1 MAESTREILRRI
13 KGIKSTQQI
22 TKAMEMVSAVKLNKV
37 RLQAENTRPYVD
49 NMQQMMQ
56 ALCASAEEMSH
67 PLLSPKEEVKR
78 VLLVVV
84 TSDRGLCGTFN
95 TNVINAAKEFIKEN
109 EDKEITLLT
118 IGSKGH
124 KALSLMGYSIVKT
137 INVPWGA
144 EISSEM
150 KNISLFLEETFYTGQ
165 TDMVYLLYSKFENVL
180 KYVPT
185 TVQYLP
191 VPSLNE
197 EEMKSLL
204 KLSAYFL
211 VEPTFD
217 EVADFLAPR
226 YLETRLYHSIVES
239 LASEYAAR
247 MVSMRNANDNAEEV
261 IEELNLTYNKAR
273 QASITTEL
281 IDIIGGV
288 EALKG

>member
-1 MAESTREILRRI
+1 MAGSTREILRRI

-22 TKAMEMVSAVKLNKV
+22 TKAMEMVSAVKLNRV
-37 RLQAENTRPYVD
+37 RTQAQNSRPYVD

-56 ALCASAEEMSH
+56 ALCASAEELSH
-67 PLLSPKEEVKR
+67 PLLFPREEVKR
-78 VLLVVV
+78 ILLVVV

-95 TNVINAAKEFIKEN
+95 ANVINAVKGFIEEN
-109 EDKEITLLT
+109 EDKEITFLT
-118 IGSKGH
+118 IGAKGH
-124 KALSLMGYSIVKT
+124 DAVSRMGYSILKT
-137 INVPWGA
+137 FNVPWGD
-144 EISSEM
+144 EIALEM
-150 KNISLFLEETFYTGQ
+150 VNVRALLEEAFLSRQ
-165 TDMVYLLYSKFENVL
+165 ADMVYLLYSKFENVL

-191 VPSLNE
+191 VPSLKE

-204 KLSAYFL
+204 KLSADFL
-211 VEPTFD
+211 IEPSFD
-217 EVADFLAPR
+217 EVMNALVPK

-261 IEELNLTYNKAR
+261 IQELNLTYNKAR

>member
-67 PLLSPKEEVKR
+67 PLLSPKEVVKR

-95 TNVINAAKEFIKEN
+95 ANIINTAKEFIKEN

-124 KALSLMGYSIVKT
+124 ESLSRMGYSIVKS
-137 INVPWGA
+137 INVPWGD

>member
-22 TKAMEMVSAVKLNKV
+22 TKAMEMVSAVKLNRV
-37 RLQAENTRPYVD
+37 RTQAESSRPYVD

-56 ALCASAEEMSH
+56 ALCASAEERIH
-67 PLLSPKEEVKR
+67 PLLSPREEVKR

-95 TNVINAAKEFIKEN
+95 ANVINAAKEFIKEN

-118 IGSKGH
+118 IGAKGH
-124 KALSLMGYSIVKT
+124 DALNRMGYSVLKT
-137 INVPWGA
+137 FNVPWGDGIA
-144 EISSEM
+144 VEM
-150 KNISLFLEETFYTGQ
+150 KNVSTLLEETFLSMQ
-165 TDMVYLLYSKFENVL
+165 ADRVCLLYSKFENVL

-185 TVQYLP
+185 IVQYLP

-197 EEMKSLL
+197 EEMRSLL
-204 KLSAYFL
+204 KLSSDFIIEPSFEEVTNSL
-211 VEPTFD
+211 VPK
-217 EVADFLAPR
+217 
-226 YLETRLYHSIVES
+226 YLETRLYHSVVES

-261 IEELNLTYNKAR
+261 IQELNLTYNKAR

-288 EALKG
+288 EALRG

>member
-22 TKAMEMVSAVKLNKV
+22 TKAMEMVSAVKLNRV
-37 RLQAENTRPYVD
+37 RTQAESSRPYVD

-56 ALCASAEEMSH
+56 ALCASAEEKIH
-67 PLLSPKEEVKR
+67 PLLSPREEVKR

-95 TNVINAAKEFIKEN
+95 ANVINAAKEFIKEN
-109 EDKEITLLT
+109 EDKEVTLLT
-118 IGSKGH
+118 IGAKGH
-124 KALSLMGYSIVKT
+124 DALNRMGYSVLKT
-137 INVPWGA
+137 FNVPWGDGIA
-144 EISSEM
+144 VEM
-150 KNISLFLEETFYTGQ
+150 KNVSTLLEETFLSMQ
-165 TDMVYLLYSKFENVL
+165 ADRVCLLYSKFENVL

-185 TVQYLP
+185 IVQYLP

-197 EEMKSLL
+197 EEMRSLL
-204 KLSAYFL
+204 KLSSDFIIEPSFEEVTNSL
-211 VEPTFD
+211 VPK
-217 EVADFLAPR
+217 
-226 YLETRLYHSIVES
+226 YLETRLYHSVVES

-261 IEELNLTYNKAR
+261 IQELNLTYNKAR

-288 EALKG
+288 EALRG

>member
-13 KGIKSTQQI
+13 KGIQSTQQI

-37 RLQAENTRPYVD
+37 RSQAENSRAYVD

-56 ALCASAEEMSH
+56 ALCASADEMSH
-67 PLLSPKEEVKR
+67 PLLTPRETVKR

-95 TNVINAAKEFIKEN
+95 TNVINAARDFIEEN
-109 EDKEITLLT
+109 EDKEISLLT
-118 IGSKGH
+118 IGAKGH
-124 KALSLMGYSIVKT
+124 DALSRMGYSIVK
-137 INVPWGA
+137 NVDVPWGDQIA
-144 EISSEM
+144 PEL
-150 KNISLFLEETFYTGQ
+150 KNISIFLEETFISAK

-180 KYVPT
+180 RHVPT

-191 VPSLNE
+191 VPSLSE
-197 EEMKSLL
+197 ADMKSLL
-204 KLSAYFL
+204 KLAAYFL
-211 VEPTFD
+211 VEPGFE
-217 EVADFLAPR
+217 EVANLLTPR
-226 YLETRLYHSIVES
+226 YLETRLYHSVVES

-261 IEELNLTYNKAR
+261 IQELNLTYNKAR
-273 QASITTEL
+273 QAGITTEL

>member
-13 KGIKSTQQI
+13 KGIRSTQQI

-37 RLQAENTRPYVD
+37 RSQAENSRAYVD

-56 ALCASAEEMSH
+56 ALCSSAEDMNH
-67 PLLSPKEEVKR
+67 PLLTPRETVKR

-95 TNVINAAKEFIKEN
+95 TNVINAARDFIEEN
-109 EDKEITLLT
+109 EDKEISLLT
-118 IGSKGH
+118 IGNKGH
-124 KALSLMGYSIVKT
+124 DALRRMGYPIVKT
-137 INVPWGA
+137 IDVPWGDQIGP
-144 EISSEM
+144 EL
-150 KNISLFLEETFYTGQ
+150 KNISIFLEETYYTGKA
-165 TDMVYLLYSKFENVL
+165 DMVYLLYSRFENVL
-180 KYVPT
+180 RHVPT

-191 VPSLNE
+191 VPSLEE

-204 KLSAYFL
+204 KLAAYFL
-211 VEPTFD
+211 VEPSFD
-217 EVADFLAPR
+217 EVANLLTPK
-226 YLETRLYHSIVES
+226 YLETRLYHSVVES

-273 QASITTEL
+273 QAGITTEL

>member
-56 ALCASAEEMSH
+56 ALCASADEMSH

-78 VLLVVV
+78 ILLVVV

-95 TNVINAAKEFIKEN
+95 ANVINAAKEFIKEN

-118 IGSKGH
+118 IGSKGDE
-124 KALSLMGYSIVKT
+124 ALSRMGYSIVKA
-137 INVPWGA
+137 INVPWGD

-150 KNISLFLEETFYTGQ
+150 KNISIFLEETFYTGQ
-165 TDMVYLLYSKFENVL
+165 TDKVYLLYSKFENVL

-197 EEMKSLL
+197 EEMKELL

-211 VEPTFD
+211 VEPSFD

-261 IEELNLTYNKAR
+261 IQELNLTYNKAR

>member
-1 MAESTREILRRI
+1 MAGSTREILRRI
-13 KGIKSTQQI
+13 KGIQSTQQI

-67 PLLSPKEEVKR
+67 PLLSPKEVVKR

-95 TNVINAAKEFIKEN
+95 ANVINTAKEFIKEN

-124 KALSLMGYSIVKT
+124 ESLSRMGYSIVKS
-137 INVPWGA
+137 INVPWGD

>member
-37 RLQAENTRPYVD
+37 RAQAESSRPYVD

-56 ALCASAEEMSH
+56 ALCASAEETSH
-67 PLLSPKEEVKR
+67 PLLAPREEVKR
-78 VLLVVV
+78 ILLVVV

-95 TNVINAAKEFIKEN
+95 TNVINAAKEFIEEN
-109 EDKEITLLT
+109 KDKEVTLLT
-118 IGSKGH
+118 IGAKGH
-124 KALSLMGYSIVKT
+124 DALSRMGYSIEKT
-137 INVPWGA
+137 YNVPWGD
-144 EISSEM
+144 EIAVEM
-150 KNISLFLEETFYTGQ
+150 KNVSIFLEETFYSMQ
-165 TDMVYLLYSKFENVL
+165 ADMVYLLYSKFENVL
-180 KYVPT
+180 RYVPT

-191 VPSLNE
+191 VPSLEE

-204 KLSAYFL
+204 KLAAYFI
-211 VEPTFD
+211 VEPSFE
-217 EVADFLAPR
+217 EVANILTPR

-239 LASEYAAR
+239 LASEYAGR

-261 IEELNLTYNKAR
+261 IAELNLTYNKAR

>member
-13 KGIKSTQQI
+13 KGIQSTQQI

-37 RLQAENTRPYVD
+37 RTQAENSRPYVD

-67 PLLSPKEEVKR
+67 PLLSPKEEVKK
-78 VLLVVV
+78 VLLVVI

-95 TNVINAAKEFIKEN
+95 ANVINAAKEFIKEN
-109 EDKEITLLT
+109 EDKEVTLLT
-118 IGSKGH
+118 IGAKGH
-124 KALSLMGYSIVKT
+124 DALTRMGYSVLKT
-137 INVPWGA
+137 FNVPWGD
-144 EISSEM
+144 EIAVEM
-150 KNISLFLEETFYTGQ
+150 KKVSTLLEETFLSMQ
-165 TDMVYLLYSKFENVL
+165 VDRVCLLYSRFENVL

-185 TVQYLP
+185 TLQYLP
-191 VPSLNE
+191 VPSLKE
-197 EEMKSLL
+197 EDMKSLL
-204 KLSAYFL
+204 KLSADFI

>member
-1 MAESTREILRRI
+1 MAGSTREILRRI

-67 PLLSPKEEVKR
+67 PLLTPKEEVKR

-95 TNVINAAKEFIKEN
+95 ANVINTAKEFIKEN

-124 KALSLMGYSIVKT
+124 ESLSRMGYSIVKS
-137 INVPWGA
+137 INVPWGD

>member
-22 TKAMEMVSAVKLNKV
+22 TKAMEMVSAVKLNRV
-37 RLQAENTRPYVD
+37 RTQAESSRPYVD

-56 ALCASAEEMSH
+56 ALCASAEERIH
-67 PLLSPKEEVKR
+67 PLLSPREEVKR

-95 TNVINAAKEFIKEN
+95 ANVINVAKEFVKEN

-118 IGSKGH
+118 IGAKGH
-124 KALSLMGYSIVKT
+124 NALNRMGYSVLKT
-137 INVPWGA
+137 FNVPWGDGIA
-144 EISSEM
+144 VEM
-150 KNISLFLEETFYTGQ
+150 KNVNTLLEETFLSMQ
-165 TDMVYLLYSKFENVL
+165 ADRVCLLYSKFENVL

-185 TVQYLP
+185 IAQYLP

-197 EEMKSLL
+197 EEMRSLL
-204 KLSAYFL
+204 KLSSDFIIEPSFEEVTNSL
-211 VEPTFD
+211 VPK
-217 EVADFLAPR
+217 
-226 YLETRLYHSIVES
+226 YLETRLYHSVVES

-261 IEELNLTYNKAR
+261 IQELNLTYNKAR

-288 EALKG
+288 EALRG

>member
-1 MAESTREILRRI
+1 MAGATREILRRI

-37 RLQAENTRPYVD
+37 RAQAENTRPYVD

-56 ALCASAEEMSH
+56 ALCASTEETNH
-67 PLLSPKEEVKR
+67 PLLSPREEVKR
-78 VLLVVV
+78 ILLVVI

-95 TNVINAAKEFIKEN
+95 ANVINTAKEFIEEN
-109 EDKEITLLT
+109 EDKEVTLLT
-118 IGSKGH
+118 IGAKGYD
-124 KALSLMGYSIVKT
+124 ALSRLGYSVLKT
-137 INVPWGA
+137 FNVPWGD
-144 EISSEM
+144 EIAVEM
-150 KNISLFLEETFYTGQ
+150 KNVSIFLEETFQSLQ

-180 KYVPT
+180 RHVPT

-191 VPSLNE
+191 IPSLNKD
-197 EEMKSLL
+197 EMKSLL

-211 VEPTFD
+211 VEPSFD
-217 EVADFLAPR
+217 EVANYLAPR

-273 QASITTEL
+273 QASITTDL

>member
-22 TKAMEMVSAVKLNKV
+22 TKAMEMVSAVKLNRV
-37 RLQAENTRPYVD
+37 RTQAESSRPYVD

-56 ALCASAEEMSH
+56 ALCASAEELSH
-67 PLLSPKEEVKR
+67 PLLSPKEEVKK

-95 TNVINAAKEFIKEN
+95 ANVINAAKEFIKEN

-124 KALSLMGYSIVKT
+124 ESLSRMGYSIVKS
-137 INVPWGA
+137 INVPWGD

-150 KNISLFLEETFYTGQ
+150 KNISLFLEETFCAGQ

-180 KYVPT
+180 RYVPT

-204 KLSAYFL
+204 KLSADFI

-226 YLETRLYHSIVES
+226 YLETRLYHSIIES

-261 IEELNLTYNKAR
+261 IQELNLTYNKAR

>member
-1 MAESTREILRRI
+1 MAGSTREILRRI

-22 TKAMEMVSAVKLNKV
+22 TKAMEMVSAVKLNRV
-37 RLQAENTRPYVD
+37 RARAESARPYVD

-56 ALCASAEEMSH
+56 ALCASAEELSH

-95 TNVINAAKEFIKEN
+95 ANVINAAKEFIKEN
-109 EDKEITLLT
+109 EDKEVTLLT
-118 IGSKGH
+118 IGAKGH
-124 KALSLMGYSIVKT
+124 DALTRMGYSVLKT
-137 INVPWGA
+137 VNVPWGDGIA
-144 EISSEM
+144 VEM
-150 KNISLFLEETFYTGQ
+150 KKVSTLLEETFLSMQ
-165 TDMVYLLYSKFENVL
+165 ADRVCLLYSRFENVL

-185 TVQYLP
+185 TLQYLP
-191 VPSLNE
+191 VPSLKE

-204 KLSAYFL
+204 KLSADFI
-211 VEPTFD
+211 VEPAFD